1 MNYRYDR
8 VQRHWTL
15 RQRLDFYLDKSGGP
29 DACWPWKAF
38 RLPKG
43 YGQLGWKGKLELS
56 HRLVYADEHGLIAP
70 DGTLLL
76 PPTVLVLHE
85 CDNPPCGNGAHLHE
99 GDKKKNAQ
107 EARDRGLLKI
117 AVGEDAGSAKLTEK
131 QVLAIR
137 EDLRTHRDIANAYGV
152 GKTIIGSIKNRTKWK
167 HLVG

>member
-1 MNYRYDR
+1 MNYRHNRAKRD
-8 VQRHWTL
+8 WTL

-29 DACWPWKAF
+29 NACWPWTAF

-56 HRLVYADEHGLIAP
+56 HRLSYAEEHGLIDV
-70 DGTLLL
+70 DGTLLIDPKEL
-76 PPTVLVLHE
+76 ILHE
-85 CDNPPCGNGAHLHE
+85 CDNPPCGNPAHLHK

-117 AVGEDAGSAKLTEK
+117 AHGQGAGAAKLTEI

-137 EDLRTHRDIANAYGV
+137 KDLRTHRAIAVDYGV

-167 HLVG
+167 HLEG